1 MATFSGVL
9 LMVVTGCGGGTS
21 NANAFVAPSAS
32 SPSSTPSPTP
42 PPPTPQ
48 PPPPTPPPPPPPAG
62 GPPTPVTN
70 PEFQANITATAK
82 WAGSQLAPSG
92 AILYTTSQINP
103 YYSNLTAIG
112 LTHDPKS
119 YGVVQNWMKW
129 YIGHLNVND
138 TWGLSG
144 TTYDYSYN
152 NGAETSLVNADS
164 TDSYAATFLS
174 LALAYYNTGDAGAQA
189 YVRSISSQLDLIG
202 GVLAKT
208 QQSDGLTWA
217 KPDYQ
222 IKYMMDNCEV
232 YRGLRDVAQLF
243 QTAFNGSAR
252 AQTYNAMAD
261 ASMQGI
267 MGMYLGN
274 GSWAVYKDGVGSLF
288 APHLGTWYPDAT
300 AQMFPVMQGVIPGTD
315 AKAIQTYNNFKA
327 MWPAW
332 DTLSFSSQDAFPWVM
347 IAGAAAASG
356 DSAAAQT
363 YIKTIE
369 SKYVNNGFPW
379 PWYNQEAGW
388 FMRLNA
394 YMAGSRPL

>member
-1 MATFSGVL
+1 VATQV
-9 LMVVTGCGGGTS
+9 
-21 NANAFVAPSAS
+21 
-32 SPSSTPSPTP
+32 
-42 PPPTPQ
+42 
-48 PPPPTPPPPPPPAG
+48 
-62 GPPTPVTN
+62 
-70 PEFQANITATAK
+70 
-82 WAGSQLAPSG
+82 APSG
-92 AILYTTSQINP
+92 AILYTASQINP

-112 LTHDPKS
+112 LTRNSGS

-138 TWGLSG
+138 KWGLSG

-152 NGAETSLVNADS
+152 NGVETSLVNADS

-189 YVRSISSQLDLIG
+189 YVRSIVSQLDLIG

-208 QQSDGLTWA
+208 QQTDGLTWA

-232 YRGLRDVAQLF
+232 YRGLRDAAQLF
-243 QTAFNGSAR
+243 QSAFNDPAK
-252 AQTYNAMAD
+252 AQTYTAMAD
-261 ASMQGI
+261 ASFQGL
-267 MGMYLGN
+267 MSMYLGN
-274 GSWAVYKDGVGSLF
+274 GAWAVYKDGIGSLF

-300 AQMFPVMQGVIPGTD
+300 AQLFPVMQGVISGTD
-315 AKAIQTYNNFKA
+315 AKAVQTYSNFKA
-327 MWPAW
+327 AWPGW
-332 DTLSFSSQDAFPWVM
+332 DTLSFNSQDAFPWVM
-347 IAGAAAASG
+347 IAGAAAVSG
-356 DSAAAQT
+356 DSTAAQT

-369 SKYVNNGFPW
+369 SRYVNNGFPW

-394 YMAGSRPL
+394 YMEGSRPL

>member
-1 MATFSGVL
+1 MATQV
-9 LMVVTGCGGGTS
+9 
-21 NANAFVAPSAS
+21 
-32 SPSSTPSPTP
+32 
-42 PPPTPQ
+42 
-48 PPPPTPPPPPPPAG
+48 
-62 GPPTPVTN
+62 
-70 PEFQANITATAK
+70 
-82 WAGSQLAPSG
+82 APSG

-112 LTHDPKS
+112 LTHDPGS
-119 YGVVQNWMKW
+119 YGAVQNWMKW

-174 LALAYYNTGDAGAQA
+174 LALAYYNTGDPGAQA
-189 YVRSISSQLDLIG
+189 YVRSIGPQLDMIG

-222 IKYMMDNCEV
+222 IKYLMDNCEV

-243 QTAFNGSAR
+243 HIAFNDSAK
-252 AQTYNAMAD
+252 AQSYNAMAD
-261 ASMQGI
+261 ASLQGL

-315 AKAIQTYNNFKA
+315 AKAVQTYNNFKA

-347 IAGAAAASG
+347 IAGAAAVSG
-356 DSAAAQT
+356 DSAGAQT

-388 FMRLNA
+388 FIRLNA
-394 YMAGSRPL
+394 YMAGIRPL